1 MKKIV
6 ILPAALAMALSGH
19 PQVNSPNPEGFVT
32 RGELM
37 YRDNNYTGA
46 IDQLTSPETGL
57 ASPDDIEAAAY
68 TAALAYLK
76 SGSIEEARRE
86 LVKFVDEYPA
96 SRFRLEA
103 KMGIADCDFFDGN
116 YKKALAGY
124 RKIDKGG
131 LNLAAQEDYDYR
143 TAYCLMML
151 DDYDKAL
158 AGFRRLQG
166 VDRYAGASRFYQGY
180 IYYAQGAYAEA
191 KKYFTEA
198 DTHTAPGNRAPY
210 YLTQI
215 AYIDHDYDKA
225 LALAKAHINDIPE
238 YRSEMQRIAGES
250 LYNRG
255 DEEGALPYIAEYTG
269 DVTNPKPSAM
279 YILGVCQ
286 YKDSDYE
293 AAIHTLQPVTA
304 CDDAMGQSAYLY
316 IGQSYLQTGNVNG
329 ALLALEKAYRMDYDR
344 EVQETAFYNYA
355 VAKAEGG
362 RTPFGSSV
370 SMFEDFLKRYPE
382 SRYAPEVEEYLVTGY
397 MTDNNYEQALASI
410 QKIRRPS
417 AKILTAK
424 QRVLYTL
431 GTRDVAAG
439 RISQA
444 ITRFTEAKSLA
455 AHNKAIATECDLWL
469 GDCYYR
475 QGEYARAARA
485 YNDYLKS
492 SRANDANRQLAYYD
506 LGYAEFAQKRYN
518 DAAAD
523 FARVVKNPGNL
534 EQSLVADAYNRLG
547 DCRYYQ
553 SDFTAASTY
562 YDQAYSLNPEAG
574 DYALFQKAMMKG
586 LVKNHHGK
594 IESLDDMMERYP
606 TSGLLPAAML
616 EKAESYVALNRPG
629 DAVVIYESLVKRYPT
644 TAQGRNGYLQLAIT
658 QLAQGKTDRAIESY
672 KTVIRNYPTSEE
684 ARVASDDLKRLMADE
699 GRLSEFSSFIAAVP
713 NAPKFETSEL
723 DALTFQAAERA
734 YLNDKSKTTRLKDY
748 IAQYPGG
755 RYETQALTYLSQ
767 SALES
772 GNPTEALKYA
782 TQLTERYPDS
792 EAAEDALAIKGNVEY
807 DLGNGEAALATF
819 RKLESRASASRN
831 IVTARLGI
839 MRVSRDMN
847 RHSDVIE
854 MADRLLKSTAIG
866 TAQKNEIIYS
876 RAYALSQTGKADEA
890 VKEWEKLAKNTDDI
904 YGAKSAYYLAQHYFD
919 TGSTKKAKTTVEKL
933 IDSNTPHDYWLARG
947 YILLSDICR
956 KQGSDFE
963 ATEYLKSLR
972 DNYPGKEKDI
982 FMMIDERLK

>member
-6 ILPAALAMALSGH
+6 ILPAALALALSGNS
-19 PQVNSPNPEGFVT
+19 QVNSPSPSGYVT

-37 YRDNNYTGA
+37 YQDSNRQGA
-46 IDQLTSPETGL
+46 IDQLTSPTAKL
-57 ASPDDIEAAAY
+57 ASPQDEEES
-68 TAALAYLK
+68 AYLTAMSLLN
-76 SGSIEEARRE
+76 SGAIDEARTDLE
-86 LVKFVDEYPA
+86 KFVGEYPA
-96 SRFRLEA
+96 SRFRLPA
-103 KMGIADCDFFDGN
+103 KMAIADCYFYEGN
-116 YKKALAGY
+116 YKKALSAY
-124 RKIDKGG
+124 KAIDRQG
-131 LNLAAQEDYDYR
+131 LDLYAQEDYVYR
-143 TAYCLMML
+143 TAYCRMML
-151 DDYDKAL
+151 DDYEKAL
-158 AGFRRLQG
+158 QGFRSLQG
-166 VDRYAGASRFYQGY
+166 VKRYAGASRFYQGY

-191 KKYFTEA
+191 KKYFAEA
-198 DTHTAPGNRAPY
+198 DSRTAPGNRAPY

-215 AYIDHDYDKA
+215 AYIDRDYDKA
-225 LALAKAHINDIPE
+225 LSLAKAHLNDIPE
-238 YRSEMQRIAGES
+238 YRPEMQRIAGES
-250 LYNRG
+250 LYNLG
-255 DEEGALPYIAEYTG
+255 DEEGAMPYIAEYTG
-269 DVTNPKPSAM
+269 DVSNPKPSAM
-279 YILGVCQ
+279 YILGVSQ

-293 AAIHTLQPVTA
+293 AAIYTLQPVTK

-316 IGQSYLQTGNVNG
+316 IGQSYLQTGNVNA

-355 VAKAEGG
+355 VAKSEGG

-417 AKILTAK
+417 AKILAAK

-431 GTRDVAAG
+431 GTRDLASG
-439 RISQA
+439 RVSQA

-455 AHNKAIATECDLWL
+455 AHSKAIATECDLWL

-475 QGEYARAARA
+475 QGEYARASRA

-492 SRANDANRQLAYYD
+492 SKANDANRPLAYYD
-506 LGYAEFAQKRYN
+506 LGYARFAEKRYG
-518 DAAAD
+518 DARAD
-523 FARVVKNPGNL
+523 FERVVKNPGNL
-534 EQSLVADAYNRLG
+534 EQPIVADAYNRLG
-547 DCRYYQ
+547 DCHYYQ
-553 SDFTAASTY
+553 SDFNAASAN
-562 YDQAYSLNPEAG
+562 YDQAYTLNPESG

-644 TAQGRNGYLQLAIT
+644 TSQGRNGYLQLAIT
-658 QLAQGKTDRAIESY
+658 QLAQGKKERAIESY

-699 GRLSEFSSFIAAVP
+699 GRLNEFGSFIASVP

-734 YLNDKSKTTRLKDY
+734 YLNDKSKTARLKDY
-748 IAQYPGG
+748 ITQYPGG

-767 SALES
+767 SSLET
-772 GNPTEALKYA
+772 GNPAEALKYA
-782 TQLTERYPDS
+782 TMLTEHYPDS

-807 DLGNGEAALATF
+807 ELGKGEEALASF
-819 RKLESRASASRN
+819 RRLESRASASRN
-831 IVTARLGI
+831 ILTARLGI
-839 MRVSRDMN
+839 MRVSRDMG
-847 RHSDVIE
+847 RHADVID
-854 MADRLLKSTAIG
+854 MADKLLKSTAIG
-866 TAQKNEIIYS
+866 TSQKNEIIYS
-876 RAYALSQTGKADEA
+876 KAFALSQTGNGDAA
-890 VKEWEKLAKNTDDI
+890 VKEWEKLAKYTDDA

-919 TGSTKKAKTTVEKL
+919 TGSTKKAKSTVEKL
-933 IDSNTPHDYWLARG
+933 IDSNTPHNYWLARG
-947 YILLSDICR
+947 YILLSDICK

-963 ATEYLKSLR
+963 ATEYLKSLKE
-972 DNYPGKEKDI
+972 NYPGKEQDI
-982 FMMIDERLK
+982 FIMIDERLK

>member
-19 PQVNSPNPEGFVT
+19 PQVNSPDPEGFVT

-37 YRDNNYTGA
+37 YRDNNYPGA
-46 IDQLTSPETGL
+46 IDQLTSPAATL
-57 ASPDDIEAAAY
+57 ASPGDIEEAAY
-68 TAALAYLK
+68 TTALSYLK
-76 SGSIEEARRE
+76 SGSLDEARKAFVE
-86 LVKFVDEYPA
+86 FVDEYPA

-103 KMGIADCDFFDGN
+103 KMGIADCDFFHGN

-124 RKIDKGG
+124 RSIDKGG
-131 LNLAAQEDYDYR
+131 LNLTSREDYDYR
-143 TAYCLMML
+143 TAYCYMML
-151 DDYDKAL
+151 GDFDKAL
-158 AGFRRLQG
+158 PRFRSLQG
-166 VDRYAGASRFYQGY
+166 ISRYAGAARFYQGY

-191 KKYFTEA
+191 KKYFTQAESR
-198 DTHTAPGNRAPY
+198 TAPGNRAPY
-210 YLTQI
+210 YLAQI

-225 LALAKAHINDIPE
+225 LSLAKAHLNDIPE

-250 LYNRG
+250 LYNLG
-255 DEEGALPYIAEYTG
+255 NEEEALTYIAEYTG
-269 DVTNPKPSAM
+269 DVSNPQPSAM

-286 YKDSDYE
+286 YKDNDYE
-293 AAIHTLQPVTA
+293 AAIYTLQPVTK

-316 IGQSYLQTGNVNG
+316 IGQSYLQMGNVNA
-329 ALLALEKAYRMDYDR
+329 ALLALEKAYRMDYDK

-370 SMFEDFLKRYPE
+370 SMFEDFLKRYPD

-397 MTDNNYEQALASI
+397 MTDNNYDQALASI

-417 AKILTAK
+417 AKILAAK

-431 GTRDVAAG
+431 GTRDVASG
-439 RISQA
+439 RIAQA
-444 ITRFTEAKSLA
+444 IARFTEAKSLA
-455 AHNKAIATECDLWL
+455 SHNKTIATDCDLWL

-475 QGEYARAARA
+475 QGEYSRATRC

-492 SRANDANRQLAYYD
+492 SRANDANRPLAYYD
-506 LGYAEFAQKRYN
+506 LGYALFAQKRYN
-518 DAAAD
+518 DAATD
-523 FARVVKNPGNL
+523 FQRVVNTPGNL
-534 EQSLVADAYNRLG
+534 DNSIVADAYNRLG
-547 DCRYYQ
+547 DCHYYQ
-553 SDFTAASTY
+553 SDFATASTH
-562 YDQAYSLNPEAG
+562 YDRAYNLNPEAG

-586 LVKNHHGK
+586 LAKNHHGK
-594 IESLDDMMERYP
+594 IEALDDMIGRYP

-644 TAQGRNGYLQLAIT
+644 TSQGRNGYLQLAIT
-658 QLAQGKTDRAIESY
+658 QLAQGKTEKAIESY

-699 GRLSEFSSFIAAVP
+699 GRLNEFTSFIAAVP

-767 SALES
+767 AALES
-772 GNPTEALKYA
+772 GNPAEALKYA
-782 TQLTERYPDS
+782 TTLTERYPDS

-807 DLGNGEAALATF
+807 ELGNGEAAIATF
-819 RKLESRASASRN
+819 RQLESRASASRN

-847 RHSDVIE
+847 HHADVIE

-866 TAQKNEIIYS
+866 TAQKNEIIYAK
-876 RAYALSQTGKADEA
+876 AYALSQTGQGNEA
-890 VKEWEKLAKNTDDI
+890 VKEWEKLAKNTDDL

-919 TGSTKKAKTTVEKL
+919 TGATKKAKTTVEKL

-963 ATEYLKSLR
+963 ATEYLKSLKE
-972 DNYPGKEKDI
+972 NYPGKEKDI